1 MQWSRSSGAVV
12 VPSPLHGRSFPPT
25 AVRSSSFA
33 LAFSRTPLS
42 FSLSDQNE
50 CSDSRP
56 DLCGPRLLR
65 GSQYRRATQPGRHA
79 AAAAVGTLV
88 ARARG
93 ASFNSGKICSE
104 EIFVLRQEM
113 NCLRT
118 GSWSLG
124 GHGRR

>member
-12 VPSPLHGRSFPPT
+12 VPSPLHGRSLPPSLRRSLSVRRLPWPFPELP
-25 AVRSSSFA
+25 F
-33 LAFSRTPLS
+33 P
-42 FSLSDQNE
+42 SLSDQNE

-88 ARARG
+88 ARAR
-93 ASFNSGKICSE
+93 AARALIVGKFAQRRFLCSD
-104 EIFVLRQEM
+104 RK
-113 NCLRT
+113 
-118 GSWSLG
+118 
-124 GHGRR
+124 